1 MNRKGPRAP
10 VLGRRHPKKLARL
23 LLWRRL
29 SPSHPGVVVLSK
41 LLLARADAPACR
53 VRDISPLVAT
63 LHLPE
68 LTVVDV
74 REPAE
79 LTGALGHI
87 PGAVNVPLGTL
98 LTTTLGWDRAAPLLL
113 VCRSGGRSARG
124 ARALGEEGFSA
135 LFNLAGG
142 MLAWDANGLP
152 RQRDLHDSTQSL
164 LATLGLAFVAACDGE
179 VELGATA
186 LAEAMRPD
194 GLTAPGCLTD
204 RLADAVATF
213 EAGITTIDDP
223 LRGYAR
229 MLHAGLARVNPDA
242 LAAR

>member
-1 MNRKGPRAP
+1 M
-10 VLGRRHPKKLARL
+10 
-23 LLWRRL
+23 
-29 SPSHPGVVVLSK
+29 LSK

-53 VRDISPLVAT
+53 VRDVSPLVAT

-74 REPAE
+74 REPEE

-98 LTTTLGWDRAAPLLL
+98 LTTTLGWERAAPLLI

-124 ARALGEEGFSA
+124 ARALGQEGFSA

-152 RQRDLHDSTQSL
+152 RQRNPHDATQSL
-164 LATLGLAFVAACDGE
+164 MATLGLAYVAACDGE
-179 VELGATA
+179 VEQGAAALATA
-186 LAEAMRPD
+186 LRPAGPD
-194 GLTAPGCLTD
+194 TSACLID
-204 RLADAVATF
+204 RLVGAVAQL
-213 EAGITTIDDP
+213 EARATTNDDP

-229 MLHAGLARVNPDA
+229 MLRAGLARVNPDV
-242 LAAR
+242 